1 MPKDGSRKEKNGRVD
16 GSGDEKSQTSFL
28 WKKHLAKNISWITG
42 DLEGLGERGSKQL
55 VGLIAFARGEQEH
68 VLQVV
73 DTGVVEEH
81 VGKHLEGDAKQVI
94 FLSPLETQSRIFILM
109 AWFPQR
115 GD

>member
-1 MPKDGSRKEKNGRVD
+1 MEKALG
-16 GSGDEKSQTSFL
+16 
-28 WKKHLAKNISWITG
+28 KNISWKTG
-42 DLEGLGERGSKQL
+42 DFEGLGERGVSEQL

-81 VGKHLEGDAKQVI
+81 VGKHLEGDAKQII

-109 AWFPQR
+109 AWFPP
-115 GD
+115 